1 MLKKQNLR
9 KQSGKELSVVYIL
22 FWKQPLDVFCKK
34 GVLRNFEKFIGKRL
48 CQRLLLNKETL
59 ARVFS
64 FEFSEISKNTFFT
77 ENLRATGAAFCIIIA
92 TVLYHTI
99 SYVSNK
105 VWCKTIPLLLHF
117 NRFFSLFL

>member
-22 FWKQPLDVFCKK
+22 FLEAATG
-34 GVLRNFEKFIGKRL
+34 GVLRNFGKFTGKRL

-77 ENLRATGAAFCIIIA
+77 ENLRATGSAFWIIIV
-92 TVLYHTI
+92 TVLYDTI

-105 VWCKTIPLLLHF
+105 VWCKAIPLLFHF